1 MKHKCK
7 DLVDGLQEQ
16 AKRMRQKSDANFP
29 NPSVGDTV
37 CIPIPAVDRGKTD
50 PRSILACVMEVTR
63 DKLYRLRTH
72 DGIFN
77 CFYAHSQCRFCHE
90 KFVEVEKIPTTYISL
105 RTTSLLEV
113 EDRVLFDA
121 IAQLSVQPARR
132 LNVYA
137 AKKGYFV
144 IHGVIVVIP
153 ARISSV
159 DYS

>member
-1 MKHKCK
+1 MYLEKY
-7 DLVDGLQEQ
+7 L
-16 AKRMRQKSDANFP
+16 
-29 NPSVGDTV
+29 TV
-37 CIPIPAVDRGKTD
+37 
-50 PRSILACVMEVTR
+50 
-63 DKLYRLRTH
+63 
-72 DGIFN
+72 
-77 CFYAHSQCRFCHE
+77 
-90 KFVEVEKIPTTYISL
+90 ISL

-121 IAQLSVQPARR
+121 IAQLSVQPAI

-144 IHGVIVVIP
+144 IHDVTVVIP